1 MRVDEEAA
9 DINGDVK
16 IGSTDYIL
24 AKDIL
29 EDITDFQSENNY
41 IILYTY

>member
-1 MRVDEEAA
+1 LHPWCAECEVDEEAA

-24 AKDIL
+24 AKRYIL
-29 EDITDFQSENNY
+29 EDITDFP
-41 IILYTY
+41 I